1 MARLFKSTFEKHS
14 AKKKSDDKTA
24 ANALDELSLDESL
37 RYQEKTTKY
46 IGNSLKSCT
55 DPVYWF
61 MMRVTH
67 LVRGPWLHFY
77 RFFCIK
83 HGSGRLHVVELV
95 SRTVY
100 NIRASFDDLLTDI
113 SNWTSDAVE
122 FGAEIL
128 PYCGNEASEQLD
140 MLSMGGV
147 AVALL
152 LQSAAVFDRRVIR
165 AFHRWDLKRW
175 VAFASIVN
183 LVDSLKFI
191 FIF

>member
-1 MARLFKSTFEKHS
+1 MARIFKSTFEKRTS
-14 AKKKSDDKTA
+14 KTTDGDKKTTP

-77 RFFCIK
+77 RFLCIK

-95 SRTVY
+95 SRTLY
-100 NIRASFDDLLTDI
+100 NIRASFDNLLADI
-113 SNWTSDAVE
+113 SQWTSDAVG
-122 FGAEIL
+122 FGSEVL
-128 PYCGNEASEQLD
+128 QYCGNDASEHFD
-140 MLSMGGV
+140 ETSMGGV
-147 AVALL
+147 AAALL

-165 AFHRWDLKRW
+165 TFHRWGLNNR
-175 VAFASIVN
+175 
-183 LVDSLKFI
+183 
-191 FIF
+191 